1 MGIHP
6 KEIKTY
12 VHLKNLYTIVLR
24 KPFCNNQK
32 LEMTKVSFNRW
43 LAKQSVGTFIPL
55 NTTQQYKGKTL
66 DTLSNL
72 DESSQNYAEW
82 KKSNS
87 KMSPV
92 YDFMYHLYNVCI

>member
-1 MGIHP
+1 
-6 KEIKTY
+6 
-12 VHLKNLYTIVLR
+12 
-24 KPFCNNQK
+24 
-32 LEMTKVSFNRW
+32 MTKVSFNRW
-43 LAKQSVGTFIPL
+43 LPKQSVGTFIPL

-72 DESSQNYAEW
+72 DEPSQNYAEW